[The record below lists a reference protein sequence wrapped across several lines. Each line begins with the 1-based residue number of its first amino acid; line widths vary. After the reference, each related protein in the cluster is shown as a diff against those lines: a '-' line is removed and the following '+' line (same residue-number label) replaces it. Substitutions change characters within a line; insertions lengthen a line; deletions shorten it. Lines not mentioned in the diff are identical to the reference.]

1 MIRTTRCRLESL
13 IIFPYGIYVTSM
25 MPILRI
31 LFEALCER
39 ITCSHTEPDNQVL
52 RAIVGV

>member
-52 RAIVGV
+52 RVIVGV